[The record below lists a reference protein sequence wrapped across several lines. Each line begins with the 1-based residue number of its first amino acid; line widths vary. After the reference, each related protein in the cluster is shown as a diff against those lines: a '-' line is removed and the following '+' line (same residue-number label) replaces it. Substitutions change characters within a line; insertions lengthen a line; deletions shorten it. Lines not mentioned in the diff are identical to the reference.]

1 MFYSIDRLW
10 ISFIWP
16 HLVGHVS
23 CMGSMIWKIK
33 ILKYCNIVSFAKVT
47 QYCGLIYHELYLH
60 YWFILWTAI
69 TNTCT
74 GLYCELQLQCWY
86 KLWTAKAM
94 LVYTMNCNI
103 AILVYSVNCNCN
115 AGINRELQKQCWFI
129 RWTAITMLV

>member
-1 MFYSIDRLW
+1 MFYSIDRLR

-47 QYCGLIYHELYLH
+47 QYCGLIYHELHLH

-69 TNTCT
+69 SKHILQVYTVNCSCNA
-74 GLYCELQLQCWY
+74 GINCELQKQCWFIP
-86 KLWTAKAM
+86 WTA
-94 LVYTMNCNI
+94 I

-129 RWTAITMLV
+129 RWTAITMPV